1 LEGGTMAGK
10 HEESARD
17 PIVREAL
24 QLMERIAA
32 HDHAIDAMEAELRA
46 LPGALAELAG
56 HPVLWLL
63 LGREGIDRPGGTW
76 SAVVGQQVTTVRRRD
91 PWLLV
96 LVALFALLIG
106 IGIGLGI
113 SWLGWVP

>member
-1 LEGGTMAGK
+1 MAGK
-10 HEESARD
+10 HEEFASD
-17 PIVREAL
+17 PSVREAL

-32 HDHAIDAMEAELRA
+32 HDHTIDAMEAELRA
-46 LPGALAELAG
+46 LPGALAELAS

-91 PWLLV
+91 PWLLA
-96 LVALFALLIG
+96 LVALVALLIG

-113 SWLGWVP
+113 GWLGWVS

>member
-1 LEGGTMAGK
+1 MAGK

-63 LGREGIDRPGGTW
+63 LGREGIDRPGGAW

-91 PWLLV
+91 PWLLA

-113 SWLGWVP
+113 GWLGGVS

>member
-1 LEGGTMAGK
+1 MAGK

-32 HDHAIDAMEAELRA
+32 HDHAIDAMDADLRA

-91 PWLLV
+91 PWLLA
-96 LVALFALLIG
+96 LVALVALLIG

-113 SWLGWVP
+113 GWLGWVS

>member
-1 LEGGTMAGK
+1 MAGK
-10 HEESARD
+10 HEESASD
-17 PIVREAL
+17 PSGQEVL

-63 LGREGIDRPGGTW
+63 LGREGIDRPGGAW

>member
-1 LEGGTMAGK
+1 MTGK
-10 HEESARD
+10 HEESASD

-24 QLMERIAA
+24 QVMERIAA
-32 HDHAIDAMEAELRA
+32 HDHAIDAMDADLRA

-91 PWLLV
+91 PWLLA
-96 LVALFALLIG
+96 LVALVALLIG

-113 SWLGWVP
+113 GWLGWVS

>member
-1 LEGGTMAGK
+1 MAGK
-10 HEESARD
+10 HEESASD
-17 PIVREAL
+17 PSGQEVL

-63 LGREGIDRPGGTW
+63 LGREGIDRRAARGAPW
-76 SAVVGQQVTTVRRRD
+76 SASRSPRCAAATPGFWCWSRCSR
-91 PWLLV
+91 
-96 LVALFALLIG
+96 
-106 IGIGLGI
+106 
-113 SWLGWVP
+113 S

>member
-1 LEGGTMAGK
+1 MAGK

>member
-1 LEGGTMAGK
+1 
-10 HEESARD
+10 
-17 PIVREAL
+17 
-24 QLMERIAA
+24 MERIAA
-32 HDHAIDAMEAELRA
+32 HDHAIADIEAELRV

-63 LGREGIDRPGGTW
+63 LGREGIDRPGGAW

-91 PWLLV
+91 PWLLA
-96 LVALFALLIG
+96 LVTLVALLIG

-113 SWLGWVP
+113 GWLGWVF

>member
-1 LEGGTMAGK
+1 MAGK
-10 HEESARD
+10 NEEYASD
-17 PIVREAL
+17 PSMREAL

-32 HDHAIDAMEAELRA
+32 HDNAIAAMEAELRA

-76 SAVVGQQVTTVRRRD
+76 STVVGQQVTTVLRRD
-91 PWLLV
+91 PWLLA
-96 LVALFALLIG
+96 LVALVALLIG

-113 SWLGWVP
+113 GWLGWVS

>member
-1 LEGGTMAGK
+1 
-10 HEESARD
+10 
-17 PIVREAL
+17 VREAL

-32 HDHAIDAMEAELRA
+32 HDHAIAAIEAELRA

-76 SAVVGQQVTTVRRRD
+76 SAVVGQQVTTVRCRD
-91 PWLLV
+91 PWLLG
-96 LVALFALLIG
+96 LVALVALLIG

-113 SWLGWVP
+113 SWLGGVS

>member
-1 LEGGTMAGK
+1 MAGK
-10 HEESARD
+10 HEEYASD
-17 PIVREAL
+17 PSMREAL

-32 HDHAIDAMEAELRA
+32 HDNAIAAMEAELRA

-91 PWLLV
+91 PWLLA

-113 SWLGWVP
+113 DWLGWVS